1 LELRRGAIITIA
13 PAGDFSKPRPAVV
26 LQNFSPAGME
36 TVTVVPVTSDLKRLP
51 DLRVPVNPSTR
62 NGLRVPS
69 ELMTDNVQTVL
80 VKRVGGVIGQLDE
93 GTMQLVTESVS
104 IFLGFR

>member
-1 LELRRGAIITIA
+1 MELKRGTIVRIA

-26 LQNFSPAGME
+26 LQSFSPAGME
-36 TVTVVPVTSDLKRLP
+36 TVTVVPITSDLKRLP
-51 DLRVPVNPSTR
+51 SVRVPVAPSAR

-80 VKRVGGVIGQLDE
+80 VKRVGGRIGQIE
-93 GTMQLVTESVS
+93 EATMQLLGESVS
-104 IFLGFR
+104 LFLGLR